1 MQKSQYQHMIM
12 QRSEVTLGAQPDGPR
27 KTLGASAMSISHGT
41 VGASGMAASQ
51 LKAVD
56 ATFDRFCDNLL

>member
-1 MQKSQYQHMIM
+1 MIM
-12 QRSEVTLGAQPDGPR
+12 QRSEVTLGGPPDGAQ
-27 KTLGASAMSISHGT
+27 KMLGTSAMSVSHGT